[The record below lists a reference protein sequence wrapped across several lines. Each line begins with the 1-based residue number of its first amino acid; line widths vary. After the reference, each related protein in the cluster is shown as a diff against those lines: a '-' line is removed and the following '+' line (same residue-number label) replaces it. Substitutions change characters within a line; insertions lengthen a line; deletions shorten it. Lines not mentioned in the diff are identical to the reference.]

1 MVRKQL
7 ENWQKEK
14 MTCHANSS
22 SCWKNILG
30 WLGWSSSSS
39 LTMLYHGH
47 RVDTSPNKM
56 ANIRNNFYVNK
67 MASIHA
73 ALTLPSKDPLALLPK
88 HPDTIH
94 WIIENLKKI
103 KSVRLK

>member
-1 MVRKQL
+1 
-7 ENWQKEK
+7 
-14 MTCHANSS
+14 
-22 SCWKNILG
+22 
-30 WLGWSSSSS
+30 
-39 LTMLYHGH
+39 
-47 RVDTSPNKM
+47 M